1 MKSII
6 SNNKKVS
13 NQKTPSNFKKLLGA
27 LGATPSGCTK
37 KCSHWKDLYKKSLIK
52 RLRVTSRSYSEPW
65 GLLSWSYL
73 RHTLKYR
80 ISWGTLNE
88 IIRIRLTYN
97 RVRCYSMI
105 KVRLRFRVTIN
116 SESKLLGHEAT
127 EQQAT
132 RTRGWSTVTKVIR
145 SSIPLHPLYD
155 LMEEF
160 L

>member
-37 KCSHWKDLYKKSLIK
+37 KCSHWKDLYKKSPIK
-52 RLRVTSRSYSEPW
+52 RLQVTSRSYSEPW

-80 ISWGTLNE
+80 ISWCTLNE

-105 KVRLRFRVTIN
+105 KVRLRFRITIN
-116 SESKLLGHEAT
+116 AER
-127 EQQAT
+127 QVT
-132 RTRGWSTVTKVIR
+132 RTRSYRETSNSDKRMVNIHKSYTVKH
-145 SSIPLHPLYD
+145 LHCNHYNTT
-155 LMEEF
+155 
-160 L
+160 